1 MEYLDLELVSEP
13 KQNKP
18 KIRTRIKQN
27 LIPVAEV
34 DQGIILERI
43 ADIEIEI
50 KTRKVRECK
59 PKSPRPVK
67 IPKPE
72 PEPTKVIFIKG
83 PIILDFEE
91 N

>member
-13 KQNKP
+13 KQNKRKNKP
-18 KIRTRIKQN
+18 KNKPTPE
-27 LIPVAEV
+27 PVAKMET
-34 DQGIILERI
+34 DIILERI

-50 KTRKVRECK
+50 KTRKIRECK
-59 PKSPRPVK
+59 PKSIKPVK
-67 IPKPE
+67 IE

-91 N
+91 

>member
-1 MEYLDLELVSEP
+1 MEDFNDILNEQDMVFKKYSDLCSDE
-13 KQNKP
+13 K
-18 KIRTRIKQN
+18 
-27 LIPVAEV
+27 
-34 DQGIILERI
+34 
-43 ADIEIEI
+43 DIEIEI